1 MTPRSRAWGDEIM
14 PLDPLTEGDSR
25 AKKHAERCTGECLTD
40 GNCRCW
46 CHFVFTHL
54 DGNEREDAEA
64 TRAEILKLREENRQ
78 VLALQKREPLS

>member
-1 MTPRSRAWGDEIM
+1 MN
-14 PLDPLTEGDSR
+14 LDPLTEGDSR
-25 AKKHAERCTGECLTD
+25 TKKHAKSCTGECLTE

-64 TRAEILKLREENRQ
+64 TRAEILKLTSESRQ
-78 VLALQKREPLS
+78 VLALRKPEHLN

>member
-1 MTPRSRAWGDEIM
+1 M

-46 CHFVFTHL
+46 CHFVFTRL
-54 DGNEREDAEA
+54 DGTEREDAEV
-64 TRAEILKLREENRQ
+64 TRAEILKLTHASRQ
-78 VLALQKREPLS
+78 VLALRKREHLN